1 MYTNK
6 TASKRDPQRGLQNG
20 ISATERGRAKLVE
33 TLCWLYKWHVTV
45 APLSREFLG
54 TTETNYLAQL
64 ERKGLVKSFL
74 APSLICG
81 RGYMLSGDGVNAAVA
96 ALGHELP
103 YSVHP
108 ASVSHVLLKH
118 NMAVQRVCI
127 EPHRQGHIVTP
138 GRFLTSARDGK
149 IPDALIANGD
159 EIYAVEVEL
168 SGKWSN
174 ELEQAL
180 NAHLKSL
187 REETWQKV
195 AYVSNSQKLL
205 ERYKKRLE
213 FPIAD
218 WWQTNLSDGS
228 KRWIK
233 GEPREITDEERAKF
247 IWSHQPNLLKGFE
260 MIKHS
265 AS

>member
-1 MYTNK
+1 MYTDK
-6 TASKRDPQRGLQNG
+6 TATKRDPQRGLQNG
-20 ISATERGRAKLVE
+20 ISAKERGRAKLVE
-33 TLCWLYKWHVTV
+33 TLSWLYKWHVSV

-74 APSLICG
+74 APTLICG
-81 RGYMLSGDGVNAAVA
+81 RAYMLTVDGVNAAAA
-96 ALGHELP
+96 ALGQELP

-108 ASVSHVLLKH
+108 SSVSHSLLKH
-118 NMAVQRVCI
+118 NLAVQRVCI
-127 EPHRQGHIVTP
+127 EFHKRNLTVTP
-138 GRFLTSARDGK
+138 GRFLTSTRDGK

-159 EIYAVEVEL
+159 EVYALEVEL
-168 SGKWSN
+168 SGKWSD
-174 ELEQAL
+174 ELEQTL
-180 NAHLKSL
+180 QAHLKSL
-187 REETWQKV
+187 SEQKWQRV
-195 AYVSNSQKLL
+195 VYVSNSQKLL
-205 ERYKKRLE
+205 DRYKKQLT
-213 FPIAD
+213 FPISD

-260 MIKHS
+260 MI
-265 AS
+265 